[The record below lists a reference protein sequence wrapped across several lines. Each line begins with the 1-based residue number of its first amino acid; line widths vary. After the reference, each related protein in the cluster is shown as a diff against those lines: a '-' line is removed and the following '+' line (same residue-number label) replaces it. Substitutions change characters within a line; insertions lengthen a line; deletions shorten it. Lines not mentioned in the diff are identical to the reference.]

1 MKAIAKTHF
10 FTAYSA
16 SAKKFFERLWNAAW
30 PQPLRKASGFPELV
44 RILAAM
50 PLLRQTSNYGAATAE
65 SQRLS
70 AKAAAKPHCR
80 NNPQLPDPG
89 M

>member
-1 MKAIAKTHF
+1 MVSFVFRNAMKAIAKTHF

-44 RILAAM
+44 EILAAM
-50 PLLRQTSNYGAATAE
+50 PLLRQSLILWSRHCGKPEAFRKG
-65 SQRLS
+65 SG
-70 AKAAAKPHCR
+70 KAA
-80 NNPQLPDPG
+80 L
-89 M
+89 